1 MASSFWMGIVA
12 IVVVAI
18 ISDTIVRIVKA
29 AKTGGGKYADRV
41 QDLEAEVVD
50 LRADVDEYRQRIEVL
65 EKIVTDQKYDL
76 GRKID
81 DLASNE

>member
-1 MASSFWMGIVA
+1 MASTFWVGITA
-12 IVVVAI
+12 IVVVSI
-18 ISDTIVRIVKA
+18 ISDAIVKINKA
-29 AKTGGGKYADRV
+29 SKSGGGKFAERV

-50 LRADVDEYRQRIEVL
+50 LRADIDEYRQRIEVL

-76 GRKID
+76 GRQID